1 MSILRSANL
10 AERPGL
16 IHGFTTQPLGADYD
30 HLAVKL
36 KILVSQ
42 IYYVEQIHSAKV
54 VVIDEESELGNLP
67 QADALVTARRHV
79 IIGVRTADCLPVL
92 LHDPI
97 KGVVAAVHA
106 GFRGL
111 LGGILQNSIDMMVK
125 AFGSSPDDIDA
136 VFGPCIRVSRY
147 EVGEEVLEAF
157 RDRFG
162 KAGFSFEQAPGQK
175 PHLDLAGSA
184 QKILAQAGIGPAHD
198 AGLCTYD
205 DTRFH
210 SYRRAPGAGRQ
221 FNFIGL
227 WDE

>member
-10 AERPGL
+10 ADRPGL
-16 IHGFTTQPLGADYD
+16 KHGFTTQPLGADYD

-54 VVIDEESELGNLP
+54 VVIDEESELGRLP
-67 QADALVTARRHV
+67 QADALVTTRRNV
-79 IIGVRTADCLPVL
+79 IVGVRTADCLPVL
-92 LHDPI
+92 LHDPVKSVI
-97 KGVVAAVHA
+97 AAVHA

-111 LGGILQNSIDMMVK
+111 LGGILQNSVDMMVK
-125 AFGSSPDDIDA
+125 AFGCQSENIDA
-136 VFGPCIRVSRY
+136 VFGPCIRAKRY
-147 EVGEEVLEAF
+147 EVGEEVLTAF
-157 RDRFG
+157 RDQYG
-162 KAGFSFEQAPGQK
+162 KDFSFEQLPGQK

-184 QKILAQAGIGPAHD
+184 QKILAKMGIGPAHD
-198 AGLCTYD
+198 AGLCTYED
-205 DTRFH
+205 ARFS

-227 WDE
+227 FAEP